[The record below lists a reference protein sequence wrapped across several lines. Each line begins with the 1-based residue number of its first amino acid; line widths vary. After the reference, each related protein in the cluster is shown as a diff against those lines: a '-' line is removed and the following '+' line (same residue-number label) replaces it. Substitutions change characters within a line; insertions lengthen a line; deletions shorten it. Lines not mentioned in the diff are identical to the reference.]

1 MDADLGVAMRLI
13 SLSGS
18 GNCGLA
24 GGTPLAILL
33 LSTASSCARCRSAG
47 RDGGVASQALRCFLP
62 LVLAAARAAARS
74 RACATKKLVFVA
86 AAARLRA

>member
-13 SLSGS
+13 SRSGS
-18 GNCGLA
+18 GSCGLD
-24 GGTPLAILL
+24 GGTPRAMRLR
-33 LSTASSCARCRSAG
+33 STASSCARCRSAG

-62 LVLAAARAAARS
+62 LVLAAALTAARS

-86 AAARLRA
+86 AAARLSA

>member
-13 SLSGS
+13 SRSGS
-18 GNCGLA
+18 GSCGLD
-24 GGTPLAILL
+24 GGTPLATLL

-62 LVLAAARAAARS
+62 LDLAAARAAARS

-86 AAARLRA
+86 AAARRRA

>member
-1 MDADLGVAMRLI
+1 MDADFGVAMRLI

-18 GNCGLA
+18 GSCGLD
-24 GGTPLAILL
+24 GGTPRATRLR
-33 LSTASSCARCRSAG
+33 STASSCARCRSAG

-62 LVLAAARAAARS
+62 LVLAAALAAARS